1 VKRFACIRNGVLGF
15 VSNIPEEDEKMKK
28 SLALVALAAVM
39 GLSACNS
46 TLERGLVGAAIGCV
60 AGEVLVNGRC
70 VEGAVVGGG
79 VGVLT
84 R

>member
-1 VKRFACIRNGVLGF
+1 
-15 VSNIPEEDEKMKK
+15 MKK
-28 SLALVALAAVM
+28 AIPLVAITLVM

-46 TLERGLVGAAIGCV
+46 TLERAAVGAVIGCV
-60 AGEVLVNGRC
+60 AGEVFVNGRC

-79 VGVLT
+79 VGALT

>member
-1 VKRFACIRNGVLGF
+1 
-15 VSNIPEEDEKMKK
+15 MKK
-28 SLALVALAAVM
+28 AIPVMVIAAVM

-46 TLERGLVGAAIGCV
+46 TLERAAVGAAIGCV

-79 VGVLT
+79 IGALT